1 MIIIFKICGLLLL
14 YVFISIII
22 RKYQP
27 EYVFILRFFII
38 IFVLFISL
46 DYVED
51 FISSIIE
58 TFNLFLIDSSHISLM
73 IKVLGIS
80 ILTDFISDTLNDNG
94 ETALSNIITILA
106 RIIIIL
112 LSLPVLNGVI
122 AFCLKL
128 IEL

>member
-1 MIIIFKICGLLLL
+1 MSIVFKISGLLLL

-22 RKYQP
+22 RKHQP

-38 IFVLFISL
+38 IFVAFLSL
-46 DYVED
+46 DYIED

-73 IKVLGIS
+73 IKVIGIS

>member
-1 MIIIFKICGLLLL
+1 M

-38 IFVLFISL
+38 IFVVFLSL
-46 DYVED
+46 DYIED
-51 FISSIIE
+51 FISSTIE
-58 TFNLFLIDSSHISLM
+58 TFNLFFIDSSHISLM

>member
-1 MIIIFKICGLLLL
+1 MSIIFKITGLLLL

-27 EYVFILRFFII
+27 EYVFLLRFFII
-38 IFVLFISL
+38 IFIVFLSFEYI
-46 DYVED
+46 ED
-51 FISSIIE
+51 FISSIID
-58 TFNLFLIDSSHISLM
+58 TFDLFLIDSSHISLM
-73 IKVLGIS
+73 MKVIGIS

-106 RIIIIL
+106 KIIIIL
-112 LSLPVLNGVI
+112 LSLPILNGVI

-128 IEL
+128 IES

>member
-1 MIIIFKICGLLLL
+1 MSIIFKICGLLLL
-14 YVFISIII
+14 YVFISIVI

-38 IFVLFISL
+38 TFILFISL
-46 DYVED
+46 DYIED

-58 TFNLFLIDSSHISLM
+58 TFNLFIIDSSHISLM
-73 IKVLGIS
+73 IKVIGIS
-80 ILTDFISDTLNDNG
+80 ILTDFISDTLYDNG

-106 RIIIIL
+106 RIIIII